1 MREFQEVLKDC
12 LRDEPPFCSAVCPF
26 GLDIRDFI
34 TKLQRGS
41 FNSAFRLYQNTVGFP
56 EIVAKICPRPCH
68 TACIRAQVDNSID
81 LQKLEQSAVTYATN
95 TRPNRY
101 YLPVKGKR
109 IAIIGAGLGGLGAA
123 LRLTARKYDVVI
135 YEKTNRIGGR
145 LWDILPQEV
154 FLSDIEAQFVH
165 EQYEVKLNT
174 EILDL
179 SEISADAVL
188 IATGDTGSQF
198 GLGNLPGATPKAG
211 VFLCASGHPVES
223 LASGLEMAAVI
234 EGYLKTGIMRSPEA
248 KLPTK
253 LIMDPRFIRPV
264 PTAARIDLP
273 FSREEAIFE
282 SQRCI
287 KCQCDAC
294 LRNCDLMKFY
304 SKAPRRIEEEVEVT
318 IHPGT
323 LDGDGTVAT
332 RLIAT
337 CNHCDVCKLVCPQ
350 GIDTGAFLLQ
360 SHRAME
366 EKGAMPWV
374 FHEFWLRDLEFSNS
388 EQASVRKCPP
398 GVVSSQWM
406 YIPGCRL
413 GGSDPQY
420 VLESYDYILQEAP
433 ETALLQGCCGAP
445 ALWAGNIHLF
455 QQTLEQ
461 IRHDWLSF
469 GKPKALFACSTCQ
482 RIYKDHLP
490 EIEGI
495 SLYEWLNTR
504 DFKPPQA
511 EVAQICVFDPCQ
523 TADQPKMQQA
533 VRELVQKTGLSV
545 AQELDMP
552 RCCGWGGQ
560 VAIANPKYY
569 DGVVK
574 SRGADS
580 SFPYVTYCANC
591 RDVFASSGKPAYHIF
606 DLLFGLNRSSGQ
618 HPEERKTPTASMS
631 RLHRRQLKKA
641 LYHRFFGEEWNMPQS
656 KLHLFIHDDL
666 NEKLN
671 RSMILIEDLEAV
683 IAHCEETDVK
693 ILHADGSFSGHLVI
707 GQMTFWV
714 QYRPQD
720 DGYLLENAYCHRMQ
734 IGE

>member
-1 MREFQEVLKDC
+1 MREFQEILKGC
-12 LRDEPPFCSAVCPF
+12 LRDEPPFCSSVCPF
-26 GLDIRDFI
+26 GLDIRDLI

-56 EIVAKICPRPCH
+56 EIVAKICPHPCQ
-68 TACIRAQVDNSID
+68 TACIRTQVDHFID
-81 LQKLEQSAVTYATN
+81 LQKLEQATVTYATN

-101 YLPVKGKR
+101 YLPAKNQRV
-109 IAIIGAGLGGLGAA
+109 AIIGAGLGGLGAA
-123 LRLTARKYDVVI
+123 LRLTARKYEVII
-135 YEKTNRIGGR
+135 YEKADQIGGR
-145 LWDILPQEV
+145 LWDLLPPES

-165 EQYEVKLNT
+165 EQFELRLNT
-174 EILDL
+174 EIKELND
-179 SEISADAVL
+179 ISADAIL
-188 IATGDTGSQF
+188 IATGEHGNRF
-198 GLGNLPGATPKAG
+198 GLEYYSGATPRAG
-211 VFLCASGHPVES
+211 VFTCASGHPVES
-223 LASGLEMAAVI
+223 LASGLEMASVI
-234 EGYLKTGIMRSPEA
+234 EGYLKTGIMRNPET
-248 KLPTK
+248 KTPTK
-253 LIMDPRFIRPV
+253 LKMDPRYIRPV
-264 PTAARIDLP
+264 PTASRP
-273 FSREEAIFE
+273 GVTFSKEDAVLE

-294 LRNCDLMKFY
+294 MRNCDLMKYY
-304 SKAPRRIEEEVEVT
+304 SKAPKRIEEEVEIT

-374 FHEFWLRDLEFSNS
+374 FHEFWLRDMEFSNS
-388 EQASVRKCPP
+388 EQASVRKSPP
-398 GVVSSQWM
+398 GFDASQWM

-433 ETALLQGCCGAP
+433 DTALLQGCCGAP
-445 ALWAGNIHLF
+445 ALWAGNIPLF

-461 IRHDWLSF
+461 IRKDWISF
-469 GKPKALFACSTCQ
+469 GKPTALFACSTCQ

-490 EIEGI
+490 EINGI
-495 SLYEWLNTR
+495 SLYEWMVSR
-504 DFKPPQA
+504 DFTPPST
-511 EVAQICVFDPCQ
+511 ESAQICVFDPCQ
-523 TADQPKMQQA
+523 SAGQPEMQQA
-533 VRELVQKTGLSV
+533 VRTLVRKSGLTV

-560 VAIANPKYY
+560 VAIANPKYFN
-569 DGVVK
+569 GVVR
-574 SRGADS
+574 SRSADS
-580 SFPYVTYCANC
+580 DYPYITYCANC
-591 RDVFASSGKPAYHIF
+591 RDVFASSGKPASHIF
-606 DLLFGLNRSSGQ
+606 DLLFHLNQTSETS
-618 HPEERKTPTASMS
+618 PETRKTPTASMS
-631 RLHRRQLKKA
+631 RYHRRQLKKA
-641 LYHRFFGEEWNMPQS
+641 LYHRFFEEEWDMPQPQ
-656 KLHLFIHDDL
+656 LRLFIHDEL
-666 NEKLN
+666 KEKLN
-671 RSMILIEDLEAV
+671 RNLILIEDLEAV
-683 IAHCEETDVK
+683 IAHCEANDAK
-693 ILHADGSFSGHLVI
+693 ILHANGSYSGHLVI

-714 QYRPQD
+714 QYHQQD

>member
-1 MREFQEVLKDC
+1 MREFQEILKDC

-26 GLDIRDFI
+26 GLDVRDFI

-56 EIVAKICPRPCH
+56 EIVAKICPHPCQE
-68 TACIRAQVDNSID
+68 ACIRTQVDTFIE
-81 LQKLEQSAVTYATN
+81 LKKLEQAAVTYATN

-101 YLPVKGKR
+101 YLPAKGKR

-123 LRLTARKYDVVI
+123 LRLTARKYEVTL
-135 YEKTNRIGGR
+135 YEKTNRIGGE
-145 LWDILPQEV
+145 LWNLLPPEE
-154 FLSDIEAQFVH
+154 FISDLEAQFVH
-165 EQYEVKLNT
+165 EQYEIHFNT
-174 EILDL
+174 EITDL
-179 SEISADAVL
+179 NDISADAIL
-188 IATGDTGSQF
+188 IATGKTGNQF
-198 GLGNLPGATPKAG
+198 GLGDVPGATTRAG
-211 VFLCASGHPVES
+211 VFLCAVGHPIEA
-223 LASGLEMAAVI
+223 LASGLEMAGVI
-234 EGYLKTGIMRSPEA
+234 EGYLKTSIMRSPES
-248 KLPTK
+248 KHPTK
-253 LIMDPRFIRPV
+253 LKMDPRYIRPL
-264 PTAARIDLP
+264 PTASRFGIP
-273 FSREEAIFE
+273 FSKEDAVAEA
-282 SQRCI
+282 QRCI

-304 SKAPRRIEEEVEVT
+304 GKAPKRIEEEVEIT

-388 EQASVRKCPP
+388 DQASVRKAPP
-398 GVVSSQWM
+398 GVETSSWM

-420 VLESYDYILQEAP
+420 VLESYEYLLQEAP
-433 ETALLQGCCGAP
+433 DTALLQGCCGAP
-445 ALWAGNIHLF
+445 ALWAGNIPLF

-461 IRHDWLSF
+461 IRKDWLSF
-469 GKPKALFACSTCQ
+469 GKPKAIFACSTCQ
-482 RIYKDHLP
+482 RIYRDHLP

-495 SLYEWLNTR
+495 SLYEWMDSH
-504 DFKPPQA
+504 DFNPPQNA
-511 EVAQICVFDPCQ
+511 SVPVCVFDPCQ
-523 TADQPKMQQA
+523 SAGQPQMQHA
-533 VRELVQKTGLSV
+533 VRSLVQKSGLAI

-574 SRGADS
+574 SRSADS
-580 SFPYVTYCANC
+580 AFPYVTYCANC
-591 RDVFASSGKPAYHIF
+591 RDVFADSGKPAYHLL
-606 DLLFGLNRSSGQ
+606 DLLFGLNQAADQR
-618 HPEERKTPTASMS
+618 PEERKAPTASMS

-641 LYHRFFGEEWNMPQS
+641 LYQRFFEEEWEMPQAQ
-656 KLHLFIHDDL
+656 LRLFISDEL
-666 NEKLN
+666 KEKLN
-671 RSMILIEDLEAV
+671 RAMILIEDLEAV
-683 IAHCEETDVK
+683 IIHCETTDAK
-693 ILHADGSFSGHLVI
+693 ILHDDGSFSGHLVI

-714 QYRPQD
+714 QYRPHEE
-720 DGYLLENAYCHRMQ
+720 GYLLENAYCHRMQ